1 MKRIDILVPKL
12 GMDTTEATVTF
23 WLAAEGDS
31 IEVGSPLV
39 ELETEKTNFVVESE
53 IKGTLAKIVRQQ
65 GSTVPVGEVLA
76 ILETE

>member
-1 MKRIDILVPKL
+1 MKSIDLVVPKL
-12 GMDTTEATVTF
+12 GMDTTEATVTC

-53 IKGTLAKIVRQQ
+53 IKGTLVKVIQPP
-65 GSTVPVGEVLA
+65 GSVVPVGDILA

>member
-1 MKRIDILVPKL
+1 MKSVDVVVPKL
-12 GMDTTEATVTF
+12 GMDTTEAAVII

-53 IKGTLAKIVRQQ
+53 IKGTLTKIVQPT
-65 GSTVPVGEVLA
+65 GSVVPVGEVLA